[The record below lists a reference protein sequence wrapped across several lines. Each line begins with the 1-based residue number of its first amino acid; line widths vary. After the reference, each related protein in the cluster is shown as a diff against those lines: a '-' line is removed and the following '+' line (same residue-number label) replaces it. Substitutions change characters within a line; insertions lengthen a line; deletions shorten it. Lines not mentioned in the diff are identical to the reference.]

1 MASPQKAPLVS
12 EKTAVAVV
20 YVAAIFLSVMDTTI
34 VNVALPAMGR
44 SFAVPSTAVD
54 AVSIAYLVSLA
65 IFVPASGWL
74 GDRFGGKR
82 TLLTAVAVF
91 TAGSALCGVATSLG
105 ELVAFR
111 VVQGVG
117 GGMLASVG
125 MAMLLRAFP
134 ADQRVRVAALLTI
147 ATGLAPTLGPVVG
160 GLLVTE
166 FSWRAVFYVNVPIGI
181 AAIVFGAFF
190 LRHHNNRR
198 PGRFDTAGFL
208 LAGAGLALA
217 MYGVSVGPELGWN
230 SPEVLATIAAG
241 VVLLV
246 VLVFVELRRAAPI
259 MDVRLLFDR
268 LFGSGT
274 TIMAVE
280 SIAFLGT
287 LYTVTLYF
295 QDGRGLSA
303 LEAGLSTF
311 PEAVGV
317 VAGSQLGSRLLYRAL
332 GPRRHLLVGVAAS
345 SLCIA
350 LLGTLRG
357 DTSLW
362 LVRLILFGVG
372 LGVGQVF
379 VAAQAVSFAMVSLEA
394 SGRASTLFNV
404 GRRLGGAIG
413 VALATTVIV
422 LVSPAGITPSGD
434 PGAYRA
440 AFLVAAAVNL
450 LGLWLAPGVRDRDAA
465 NTVPVA
471 RRKTPLRKE
480 THHHAVPDSGI

>member
-1 MASPQKAPLVS
+1 MTRPVS

-65 IFVPASGWL
+65 IFVPMSGWL

-91 TAGSALCGVATSLG
+91 TAGSALCGMAASLG

-111 VVQGVG
+111 VLQGAG

-125 MAMLLRAFP
+125 MAMLLRAYP
-134 ADQRVRVAALLTI
+134 ADQRVRVSALLTI
-147 ATGLAPTLGPVVG
+147 ATGLAPTIGPVLG

-166 FSWRAVFYVNVPIGI
+166 LSWRAVFYVNVPIGI
-181 AAIVFGAFF
+181 AAIAFGAVF
-190 LRHHNNRR
+190 LRHDRNRR
-198 PGRFDTAGFL
+198 PGSFDAVGFV
-208 LAGAGLALA
+208 LAAAGLSLA
-217 MYGVSVGPELGWN
+217 MYGISVGPDLGWN
-230 SPEVLATIAAG
+230 SPEVLATIVTGA
-241 VVLLV
+241 VLLGM
-246 VLVFVELRRAAPI
+246 LVFVELRKTAPI
-259 MDVRLLFDR
+259 MDVRLLANR

-274 TIMAVE
+274 AIMAVE
-280 SIAFLGT
+280 SVAFLGT
-287 LYTVTLYF
+287 LYTITLYF
-295 QDGRGLSA
+295 QDGRGLTA

-317 VAGSQLGSRLLYRAL
+317 VVGSQLGSRLLYRVL
-332 GPRRHLLVGVAAS
+332 GPRRHLMAGVAAS

-350 LLGTLRG
+350 LLGTLG
-357 DTSLW
+357 NDTNLW

-379 VAAQAVSFAMVSLEA
+379 VATQAASFATVSPEA

-404 GRRLGGAIG
+404 GRRLGGAAG
-413 VALATTVIV
+413 VAIATTVIV
-422 LVSPAGITPSGD
+422 LVSPSGVLAGSD
-434 PGAYRA
+434 PGPYRA

-450 LGLWLAPGVRDRDAA
+450 LGLWLARGVRDRDAA
-465 NTVPVA
+465 NTIPA
-471 RRKTPLRKE
+471 PRRKSPLRKE
-480 THHHAVPDSGI
+480 SSHAVPDAGI